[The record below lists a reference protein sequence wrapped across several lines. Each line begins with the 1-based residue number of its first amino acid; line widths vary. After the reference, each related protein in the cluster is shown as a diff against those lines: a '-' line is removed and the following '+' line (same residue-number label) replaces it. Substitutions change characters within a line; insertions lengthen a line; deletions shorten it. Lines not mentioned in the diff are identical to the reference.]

1 MEARRKTH
9 LMARTNFFFFFR
21 DAQGLCSGL
30 AAGSNGGEG
39 RECLH
44 FKLETGTWV
53 PENGKFVQHVW
64 LPWCP
69 PADGAGVAPPQRP
82 RPGLRHTRKAR
93 RLDTG
98 LEQTGS
104 SW

>member
-64 LPWCP
+64 LPDIP
-69 PADGAGVAPPQRP
+69 GALPLTEQVWPHLSGLG
-82 RPGLRHTRKAR
+82 PGS
-93 RLDTG
+93 DT
-98 LEQTGS
+98 LAEQDA
-104 SW
+104 